1 MNTST
6 ISLKPALLVTALVS
20 VLATTGFKLV
30 TSAELAAIRN
40 EGTAEAIDVT
50 ALLNNQ
56 ILPWA
61 RDNAHAID
69 DVVAAIEQQGYGSA
83 CTEYG
88 IQASQAFPCTFWIEA
103 SGVVASVDT
112 SSRVGKIGFS
122 TDGGTQ
128 VEVLTG
134 PVVPGTAVRD
144 GYPELKYSDVGN
156 QNDFATLSDNLNS
169 EVVGLVE
176 SAGEFKTG
184 EPIHVIGA
192 YASWAG
198 GEPAIQV
205 TPVALQRR

>member
-6 ISLKPALLVTALVS
+6 ISLKPALLATALVS

-30 TSAELAAIRN
+30 SSAELEAIRN
-40 EGTAEAIDVT
+40 EGTVEAIDVT
-50 ALLNNQ
+50 ALLNDQ

-61 RDNAHAID
+61 TDHAHAID
-69 DVVAAIEQQGYGSA
+69 DVVAAIEQQGYDAA
-83 CTEYG
+83 CSEYG
-88 IQASQAFPCTFWIEA
+88 TQASQAFPCTFWVEA

-156 QNDFATLSDNLNS
+156 QNDFATLSDDLNS
-169 EVVGLVE
+169 EVLALVNA
-176 SAGEFKTG
+176 AGEFKVE

-198 GEPAIQV
+198 GERTLQI
-205 TPVALQRR
+205 TPVTLERR